1 MKTIILVYS
10 ISISYREYN
19 YYQNTKLNSN
29 SSKMQH
35 ITISN
40 EEVRRLEKVG
50 SFGINYDG
58 SENSSWIVDFDRIKL
73 LDLPKNWSII
83 YVRLNNSGNFII
95 LINGMNNYRSSNENI
110 YIDNNRLIGYRQYL
124 YRSNISYEI
133 FIF

>member
-10 ISISYREYN
+10 ISISYRGYN

-40 EEVRRLEKVG
+40 EEVRGLEKVG

-83 YVRLNNSGNFII
+83 YVRLNNYGNFII

>member
-10 ISISYREYN
+10 ISISYRGYN

>member
-10 ISISYREYN
+10 ISISYRGYN

-40 EEVRRLEKVG
+40 EEVRGLEKVG

-58 SENSSWIVDFDRIKL
+58 SEKSSWIVDFDRIKL

-83 YVRLNNSGNFII
+83 YVRLNNYGNFII

>member
-1 MKTIILVYS
+1 MKTIILLYS
-10 ISISYREYN
+10 ISISYRGYN
-19 YYQNTKLNSN
+19 YYQNTKLNSS

>member
-10 ISISYREYN
+10 ISISYRGYY

-83 YVRLNNSGNFII
+83 YDRLNNSGNFII
-95 LINGMNNYRSSNENI
+95 LINEMNNYRSSNENI

>member
-1 MKTIILVYS
+1 
-10 ISISYREYN
+10 
-19 YYQNTKLNSN
+19 
-29 SSKMQH
+29 MQH

-50 SFGINYDG
+50 SFGISYDG

>member
-1 MKTIILVYS
+1 MKIIILVYT
-10 ISISYREYN
+10 ISISYRGYN

-29 SSKMQH
+29 SSKIQH

-58 SENSSWIVDFDRIKL
+58 SENSSWIIDFDRIKL

>member
-1 MKTIILVYS
+1 MKTIIFIYT
-10 ISISYREYN
+10 ISISYRGYN
-19 YYQNTKLNSN
+19 YYQNTKLNS
-29 SSKMQH
+29 SSRMQH

-40 EEVRRLEKVG
+40 EEVRKLEKVG

-58 SENSSWIVDFDRIKL
+58 SENSSQIVDFDRIKL

-83 YVRLNNSGNFII
+83 YIRLNNSGNFII

>member
-1 MKTIILVYS
+1 MKTIIFLYS
-10 ISISYREYN
+10 ISISYRGYN

-29 SSKMQH
+29 SSRMQH

-58 SENSSWIVDFDRIKL
+58 SENSSWTVDFDRIKL

-110 YIDNNRLIGYRQYL
+110 YIDNNRLIGYREYL